1 MNYATLF
8 ETIQAYA
15 ENTFPSTSVNDT
27 SSSASTFTTKEQ
39 IDTFIRQAEQRIFNV
54 VQLPDLRKNVTGTL
68 TNGNKYLGI
77 PTDWLS
83 TFSLAVIAAD
93 GSQAFLLNKDVN
105 FMRESFPDPTATGV
119 PTHYA
124 IFDNTSFILG
134 PTPNS
139 NYAMEL
145 HYFYYPQSIV
155 DAGTSYLGDDF
166 DSVLLYGSLMEAATF
181 MKAEPDEIVN
191 YQKRYDEA
199 LGLIK
204 MLGDAKNRQDMYRTP
219 QVRYPV
225 K

>member
-139 NYAMEL
+139 NYSAEL
-145 HYFYYPQSIV
+145 HYFYHHQSPE
-155 DAGTSYLGDDF
+155 
-166 DSVLLYGSLMEAATF
+166 LLLLHL
-181 MKAEPDEIVN
+181 EPH
-191 YQKRYDEA
+191 QK
-199 LGLIK
+199 
-204 MLGDAKNRQDMYRTP
+204 YRLLTECYC
-219 QVRYPV
+219 R
-225 K
+225 

>member
-139 NYAMEL
+139 NYSAEL

-166 DSVLLYGSLMEAATF
+166 DSVLLYGSLMEAAIF